1 MKNYVQPGKVMTVT
15 LAAAV
20 LSGEGMVVGD
30 LFGVATGKGAIGEQ
44 IELALQGVYK
54 LAKPTAG
61 GSGHAQGTKLYWDAA
76 NKQVTESDGGGAN
89 KFAGY
94 SFAGAADADT
104 SELVL
109 LPLGGY

>member
-1 MKNYVQPGKVMTVT
+1 MKNHVQPGKMMTVVA
-15 LAAAV
+15 AAAV
-20 LSGEGMVVGD
+20 VSGEGVVAGD
-30 LFGVATGKGAIGEQ
+30 LFGVAAGSAAIGEQ
-44 IELALQGVYK
+44 VEVALQGVYK
-54 LAKPTAG
+54 LKKATGA
-61 GSGHAQGTKLYWDAA
+61 GSGHVQGTKVYWDAA
-76 NKQVTESDGGGAN
+76 GKQVTESDGGGAN